1 MSLVNG
7 YRVKCA
13 SMRSLREAEQNNRAR
28 GESWDRWPLLLSGDH
43 SILVI
48 VCSWVRERESRLAR
62 LGELQ
67 NRTSRR
73 ASRGE
78 GRQDPTPALV
88 PALAS
93 NKTSMKISVIEGSH
107 KDGYC
112 RLEVRE
118 HCRSRLTYCCS
129 LQDVPSTFGS
139 LTDFGEF
146 QDKDSNCFK
155 CSIQ

>member
-1 MSLVNG
+1 MLF
-7 YRVKCA
+7 
-13 SMRSLREAEQNNRAR
+13 M
-28 GESWDRWPLLLSGDH
+28 
-43 SILVI
+43 

-67 NRTSRR
+67 ARTSRR

-78 GRQDPTPALV
+78 GRQDPAPAPAPALV
-88 PALAS
+88 PALAG

-112 RLEVRE
+112 RLEVSE
-118 HCRSRLTYCCS
+118 HCRSRLTSCCS

-146 QDKDSNCFK
+146 QDKDANCFK